1 MALPSQTERQT
12 EIGRS
17 YVYSQRSATANSA
30 RKVLLVAAGL
40 AIAAGSIWGVA
51 AIVNRR
57 SATSTLPSTDGKPE
71 VARSVAP
78 VKPDPAPVHTPT
90 AISLASATPADST
103 QPKLSP
109 AGASNPTPLRTD
121 APIMPPS
128 GSATTTTPSVS
139 PTVPSGSQTPAPTST
154 PATDP
159 SGRPAAVDVTRK
171 DLTPGTNAPAPS
183 PSPASP
189 ISPTG
194 PAAGS
199 QPTSLT
205 PTGSTSEVTQQ
216 IQAAEQRAAAGEL
229 LQARALF
236 NKALHNPN
244 AVRDDQEKI
253 RQRMAALN
261 ADLLFSPK
269 VFAGDPMAETYVV
282 KSGDNLIKI
291 TRNRE
296 LAVDWRLVER
306 INGVKGNALKVG
318 QKLKLVRGPFH
329 AIVHKGD
336 YRLDLFQGSPDD
348 PESWMFIRSFKVG
361 LGTGNSTPLGS
372 FVVKPKSKLVNPHW
386 VNPQTG
392 QKFHADDPKNPIGE
406 YWMGIEGIGDSKTIT
421 GYGLHGT
428 IEPDSIGQQK
438 SMGCVRL
445 GDEDIKLLYEMLV
458 EQISD
463 VKIVP

>member
-17 YVYSQRSATANSA
+17 YVYSQRSATANGA
-30 RKVLLVAAGL
+30 RTVLLVAAGL
-40 AIAAGSIWGVA
+40 AVAAGSIWGVA

-57 SATSTLPSTDGKPE
+57 SATSTLPSTDGKAE
-71 VARSVAP
+71 VARSEAP
-78 VKPDPAPVHTPT
+78 AKPAPAPAHSPT
-90 AISLASATPADST
+90 SISLASATPADST
-103 QPKLSP
+103 SPKLSP
-109 AGASNPTPLRTD
+109 AGVSNPTPLRTD
-121 APIMPPS
+121 APIMPPT
-128 GSATTTTPSVS
+128 GSATTTTPSVT
-139 PTVPSGSQTPAPTST
+139 PTVPSGTQAPTST
-154 PATDP
+154 PTSDP
-159 SGRPAAVDVTRK
+159 SGRPGAVDVTRK
-171 DLTPGTNAPAPS
+171 DLTPGSNVPATATNTPT
-183 PSPASP
+183 
-189 ISPTG
+189 SPTSPTAPG
-194 PAAGS
+194 QS
-199 QPTSLT
+199 TSLT
-205 PTGSTSEVTQQ
+205 PTGSTSEVMQQ

-269 VFAGDPMAETYVV
+269 VFPGDSMAETYVV

-296 LAVDWRLVER
+296 LAVDWRLIER
-306 INGVKGNALKVG
+306 INGVKGNSLKVG

-406 YWMGIEGIGDSKTIT
+406 YWMGIEGVGDSKTIT

-463 VKIVP
+463 VKVVQ

>member
-17 YVYSQRSATANSA
+17 YVYSQRTATASGVRLA
-30 RKVLLVAAGL
+30 VIIAIALIVAAG
-40 AIAAGSIWGVA
+40 AVWGLLTVM
-51 AIVNRR
+51 NRR
-57 SATSTLPSTDGKPE
+57 SATGTLPPGDGKSE
-71 VARSVAP
+71 VVRSVAP
-78 VKPDPAPVHTPT
+78 TKPATHTPPTPTST
-90 AISLASATPADST
+90 ASFASTAPATPTETT
-103 QPKLSP
+103 QPKLTP
-109 AGASNPTPLRTD
+109 AGGSNPSPVRTD
-121 APIMPPS
+121 APIAPPS
-128 GSATTTTPSVS
+128 GTPTTTTPAVAPTTTPTTPAST
-139 PTVPSGSQTPAPTST
+139 PTTVPASDG
-154 PATDP
+154 

-171 DLTPGTNAPAPS
+171 DLTPGSNSQSNT
-183 PSPASP
+183 
-189 ISPTG
+189 PTTPG
-194 PAAGS
+194 QS
-199 QPTSLT
+199 TSLV
-205 PTGSTSEVTQQ
+205 PAGSTSEVTQQ
-216 IQAAEQRAAAGEL
+216 IQAAEQRAAAGDL
-229 LQARALF
+229 VQARMLF

-244 AVRDDQEKI
+244 AVRDDQERI
-253 RQRMAALN
+253 RQKMTAIN

-269 VFAGDPMAETYVV
+269 VFPGDAMAETYVV

-291 TRNRE
+291 ARNRE
-296 LAVDWRLVER
+296 VATDWRLLER
-306 INGVKGNALKVG
+306 VNGVKGNSLKVG

-329 AIVHKGD
+329 VIVHKGD

-361 LGTGNSTPLGS
+361 LGTGNSTPIGN
-372 FVVKPKSKLVNPHW
+372 FVVKPRSKLVNPHW

-392 QKFHADDPKNPIGE
+392 QKFDADDPKNPIGE
-406 YWMGIEGIGDSKTIT
+406 FWMGIEGVGDSKTFT

-463 VKIVP
+463 VKIVQ

>member
-17 YVYSQRSATANSA
+17 YVYSRRTQTAA
-30 RKVLLVAAGL
+30 GGTRLVLIIAASLVLAAGL
-40 AIAAGSIWGVA
+40 VWGLLN
-51 AIVNRR
+51 IVTRR
-57 SATSTLPSTDGKPE
+57 SATGTLPPADAKTE
-71 VARSVAP
+71 IARSV
-78 VKPDPAPVHTPT
+78 
-90 AISLASATPADST
+90 T
-103 QPKLSP
+103 QPKPASTPSIASLTPTSEPAHSPKDLTP
-109 AGASNPTPLRTD
+109 AGVSSQTPMRTD
-121 APIMPPS
+121 APIAPP
-128 GSATTTTPSVS
+128 ANTPTTSTS
-139 PTVPSGSQTPAPTST
+139 PVIVPSST
-154 PATDP
+154 PKLDP
-159 SGRPAAVDVTRK
+159 SGRPTPVDVTRP
-171 DLTPGTNAPAPS
+171 DLAPDPTPAKSNATAPE
-183 PSPASP
+183 
-189 ISPTG
+189 
-194 PAAGS
+194 
-199 QPTSLT
+199 QPTSLA
-205 PTGSTSEVTQQ
+205 PAGSTSEVAEQ
-216 IQAAEQRAAAGEL
+216 IQAAEQRAAAGDL
-229 LQARALF
+229 VQARVLF

-244 AVRDDQEKI
+244 VVRDDQERI
-253 RQRMAALN
+253 RQRMAAIN
-261 ADLLFSPK
+261 ADLLFSAK
-269 VFAGDPMAETYVV
+269 VFAGDPMSETYVV

-296 LAVDWRLVER
+296 VATDWRLIER
-306 INGVKGNALKVG
+306 INGVKGNTLRVG

-348 PESWMFIRSFKVG
+348 PESWVYIRSFKVG
-361 LGTGNSTPLGS
+361 LGTGNSTPVGN
-372 FVVKPKSKLVNPHW
+372 FVVKPRSKLVNPPW

-392 QKFHADDPKNPIGE
+392 QKFAADDPKNPIGE
-406 YWMGIEGIGDSKTIT
+406 YWMGIEGVGDSKTIT